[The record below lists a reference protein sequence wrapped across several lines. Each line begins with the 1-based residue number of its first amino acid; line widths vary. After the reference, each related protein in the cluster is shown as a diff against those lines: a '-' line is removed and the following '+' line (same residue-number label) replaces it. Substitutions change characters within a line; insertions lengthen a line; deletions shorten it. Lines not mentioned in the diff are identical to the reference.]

1 MDTVT
6 TTAELELKRVIAAP
20 RQDVFRA
27 DVETEV

>member
-20 RQDVFRA
+20 R
-27 DVETEV
+27 ETSFAPGPRPRL